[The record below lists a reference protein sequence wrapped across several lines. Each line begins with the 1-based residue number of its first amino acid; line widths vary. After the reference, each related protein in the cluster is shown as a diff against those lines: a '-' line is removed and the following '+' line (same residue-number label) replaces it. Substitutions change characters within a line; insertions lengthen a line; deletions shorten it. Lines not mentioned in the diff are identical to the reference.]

1 MKYSSHDG
9 LIIYF
14 SPLCL
19 CTSIIYLLD
28 FNLNKYLFLYYIHM
42 LIECP
47 IKKEHFYHLNFKY
60 PSYALFNLL
69 NLLYHLNKILIA
81 LSNIN

>member
-1 MKYSSHDG
+1 
-9 LIIYF
+9 
-14 SPLCL
+14 
-19 CTSIIYLLD
+19 
-28 FNLNKYLFLYYIHM
+28 M